1 MSNGLVVVGLN
12 HRTAAVEQR
21 EKLAVNADGA
31 DAAVRELVAME
42 GVREAM
48 VLATCNRV
56 EVYAV
61 GDDAAKVA
69 GAVRRHLHERGGAS
83 IAFYEHRGEEAVR
96 HAFRVSSSLDSLVVG
111 EPQILGQIKD
121 AVASARTAG
130 GLRVTLDRVMSRA
143 FQVAKRVRTETGI
156 AEGQV
161 SVASVAADL
170 ARGIF
175 GELRERKVLLVGAG
189 KMALAAAR
197 TLARAGATLL
207 VANRSFERAA
217 ALAQEHGATPHPLTD
232 LPMLL
237 QHADVVV
244 ASAAAPSYLLTKHDV
259 SVAMKARR
267 GRGLF
272 FIDIAVPRNIEPAVG
287 DLDSVYLYNV
297 DDLEQ
302 AVAEGSSGRA
312 VATERA
318 EKLVAEELSAFKSE
332 ESAQKGAGPTI
343 VAMRERYREVAT
355 AELERSLGGKLKHL
369 GPDDRA
375 ALEAM
380 LDALSNKLLHP
391 PTAALRQA
399 AAGGGGDALLLATRT
414 LFALDAESGGGRK
427 AGGHR

>member
-1 MSNGLVVVGLN
+1 M
-12 HRTAAVEQR
+12 
-21 EKLAVNADGA
+21 
-31 DAAVRELVAME
+31 
-42 GVREAM
+42 
-48 VLATCNRV
+48 
-56 EVYAV
+56 
-61 GDDAAKVA
+61 
-69 GAVRRHLHERGGAS
+69 
-83 IAFYEHRGEEAVR
+83 
-96 HAFRVSSSLDSLVVG
+96 
-111 EPQILGQIKD
+111 
-121 AVASARTAG
+121 
-130 GLRVTLDRVMSRA
+130 
-143 FQVAKRVRTETGI
+143 
-156 AEGQV
+156 
-161 SVASVAADL
+161 
-170 ARGIF
+170 
-175 GELRERKVLLVGAG
+175 
-189 KMALAAAR
+189 
-197 TLARAGATLL
+197 
-207 VANRSFERAA
+207 
-217 ALAQEHGATPHPLTD
+217 
-232 LPMLL
+232 
-237 QHADVVV
+237 
-244 ASAAAPSYLLTKHDV
+244 
-259 SVAMKARR
+259 
-267 GRGLF
+267 
-272 FIDIAVPRNIEPAVG
+272 PRNIEPAVG

-380 LDALSNKLLHP
+380 LDALTNKLLHP